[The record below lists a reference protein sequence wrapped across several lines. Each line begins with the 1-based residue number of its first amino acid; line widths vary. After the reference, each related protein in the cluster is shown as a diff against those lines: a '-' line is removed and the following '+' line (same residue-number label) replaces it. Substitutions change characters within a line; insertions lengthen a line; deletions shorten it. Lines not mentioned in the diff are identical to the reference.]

1 MKTSR
6 IPNPTTQSVVM
17 KIGKNSKRPIK
28 FLKLRETRQHV
39 HELNSLKFE
48 KSFFVMTR
56 FLQKGV
62 SNYIWIITCHYYF
75 RDDKSRSGKRR
86 IYIFFFK
93 YQGQFSYNTFIAL
106 TKIHLEMHY
115 KSFNVLYTNYNEIR
129 VTNDTKA
136 YMETY

>member
-1 MKTSR
+1 MKTRR

-62 SNYIWIITCHYYF
+62 SNYI
-75 RDDKSRSGKRR
+75 
-86 IYIFFFK
+86 
-93 YQGQFSYNTFIAL
+93 
-106 TKIHLEMHY
+106 
-115 KSFNVLYTNYNEIR
+115 
-129 VTNDTKA
+129 
-136 YMETY
+136 